1 MKNALNIARLE
12 LSTLFFSPIAWFL
25 LIVFLFQCG
34 ITYTGTL
41 ENFLIMQG
49 MGGDNLS
56 YLNDLTE
63 KVFAPPFGIFPA
75 IAGKIYLYLPLLTMG
90 LMSREISSG
99 TIKLL
104 YSSPIK
110 VREIVYGKFFAMMI
124 YCLAL
129 AICLS
134 IPVFAGMSNI
144 KLADTGLMFAGVFG
158 LYLLLCAYSAIGL
171 FMSCLTSYQVVA
183 AVSTLVMLA
192 VLNYIGTLWQDI
204 DFVRDL
210 TWFLSISGRTSR
222 MTEGAISSKDVI
234 YFIVI
239 IYLFLALSIYKL
251 QSGRES
257 SSWLYKT
264 GRYSLIIVLALVAGY
279 FSSRPGFIAYL
290 DTTVTLRNTMTPVSQ
305 QIVKEMKDGPLEVDS
320 YINLMD
326 QRYWSGQPSQRNA
339 DVTRWEQYVRYKH
352 DIHFKYIYYYSV
364 PYPNPELFLKSYPG
378 LSMKQIAEQ
387 YAKSFKTDANRYVS
401 GESLAGAVN
410 LTAEENRYVMH
421 LTYNGHSTFLRLF
434 DDPGVFPSEAET
446 GAALKR
452 MMVHAPKVAFLKGHL
467 ERDQAK
473 LGDKS
478 YGYLS
483 TRISYRYSLVNQGFD
498 VDSIELKDKDVP
510 DDVTTL
516 VIADPRADIDAVT
529 LAKIK
534 AYIDRGGNLLIAGE
548 PGKQSVLNP
557 LLQTLGVQMMD
568 GMVVQPSADYAPD
581 LVLPHMTKTAASFSS
596 SLADIFGDSIG
607 ISMPNVA
614 ALSYMNGGPFTV
626 QPLLLTDPRS
636 CWNKKMPLNAD
647 SPTVTYAPAEGDERK
662 VLSTAL
668 ALSRTVKGKEQ
679 RIVVTGDADFL
690 SNAELGR
697 GAPRNANFYFNTAV
711 FGWLSNGEFPIDTSR
726 PKNKD
731 NRLRLSNAGM
741 TLLKTI
747 ILGVL
752 PGLLLVLGTVLLI
765 RRKRK

>member
-41 ENFLIMQG
+41 DNFLIMQG

-56 YLNDLTE
+56 YLNGLTE
-63 KVFAPPFGIFPA
+63 KIFAPPFGIFPA
-75 IAGKIYLYLPLLTMG
+75 IASKIYLYLPLLTMG

-110 VREIVYGKFFAMMI
+110 VREIVFGKFIAMMI
-124 YCLAL
+124 YCAAL
-129 AICLS
+129 AVCLS
-134 IPVFAGMSNI
+134 IPVFAGLSNI
-144 KLADTGLMFAGVFG
+144 KLADSGLMFAGVFG

-210 TWFLSISGRTSR
+210 TYFLSISGRTSR
-222 MTEGAISSKDVI
+222 MTQGAISSKDVI
-234 YFIVI
+234 YFVVI
-239 IYLFLALSIYKL
+239 IYIFLALSIYKL

-257 SSWLYKT
+257 RSWLYKT
-264 GRYSLIIVLALVAGY
+264 GRYSLIIVVALVVGY

-290 DTTVTLRNTMTPVSQ
+290 DTTATLRNTMTPASQ
-305 QIVKEMKDGPLEVDS
+305 QIVKKMKDGPLEVDS
-320 YINLMD
+320 YINLLD
-326 QRYWSGQPSQRNA
+326 QRYWNGQPSQRNA
-339 DVTRWEQYVRYKH
+339 DVIRWEQYIRYKH
-352 DIHFKYIYYYSV
+352 DIHFKYIYYYSI
-364 PYPNPELFLKSYPG
+364 PYPNPEMFLKSYPG
-378 LSMKQIAEQ
+378 LSMKKIAEQ
-387 YAKSFKTDANRYVS
+387 YAKSFKTGMDRFVS
-401 GESLAGAVN
+401 GESLAGVN
-410 LTAEENRYVMH
+410 LAAEENRYVMH

-452 MMVHAPKVAFLKGHL
+452 MIIKGPKVAFLKGQL

-478 YGYLS
+478 YGYVS
-483 TRISYRYSLVNQGFD
+483 TRITFRYSLVNQGFD
-498 VDSIELKDKDVP
+498 VDSVELRDKDLP
-510 DDVTTL
+510 DDVNTL
-516 VIADPRADIDAVT
+516 VIADPRSDFDAATLMRIKNFID
-529 LAKIK
+529 K
-534 AYIDRGGNLLIAGE
+534 GGNLLIAGE

-568 GMVVQPSADYAPD
+568 GMIVQQSTDYAPD
-581 LVLPHMTKTAASFSS
+581 LAIPHMTKTAAAFSS
-596 SLADIFGDSIG
+596 ALAAPFEDSIG
-607 ISMPNVA
+607 VSMPSVA
-614 ALSYMNGGPFTV
+614 ALSYTDKGPFTIR
-626 QPLLLTDPRS
+626 PLLLTDPAHS
-636 CWNKKMPLNAD
+636 WNKRQPLNTDSSTVAYVPAD
-647 SPTVTYAPAEGDERK
+647 GDERK
-662 VLSTAL
+662 ALPTAL
-668 ALSRTVKGKEQ
+668 GLTRTINGKEQ

-697 GAPRNANFYFNTAV
+697 GAPRHANFYFNTAV
-711 FGWLSNGEFPIDTSR
+711 FGWLSGGEFPIDTSR
-726 PKNKD
+726 PESKD
-731 NRLRLSNAGM
+731 NRLRMSNAGM
-741 TLLKTI
+741 NLLKALL
-747 ILGVL
+747 LGIL